1 MRDHYSKENIFQRD
15 VINFIEANGGY
26 VVNHFANQFTKTGVP
41 DLLVSIDGTF
51 HGIELKTD
59 TGTETELQAY
69 HMEQINL
76 SGGLGYVLR
85 PSKHKKL
92 LYTGEYEYWQ
102 VTFEEWR
109 ELYWR

>member
-1 MRDHYSKENIFQRD
+1 MRDVYKKEGDFQRD
-15 VINFIEANGGY
+15 LIKFIEANGGY

-59 TGTETELQAY
+59 TGTETELQAH
-69 HMEQINL
+69 HMQLINH
-76 SGGLGYVLR
+76 SGGLGYVMR

-92 LYTGEYEYWQ
+92 KFTAEYEYWQ
-102 VTFEEWR
+102 VTFDEWR
-109 ELYWR
+109 ELYFD